1 MSAASSPAGR
11 AALLRRL
18 AIPLPTLAV
27 ATLIVA
33 WAEIFW
39 GGVVRVSKSGLGCA
53 DDWPLCN
60 GKAYPFWEQ
69 PVLIEY
75 IHRLIAGLI
84 SVLVVTL
91 LVVIWRNRRENR
103 WLFGLILLATALL
116 GVQVLLGAIVV
127 WFDLTSGL
135 VMAHLATSML
145 FLATIAVLAMHT
157 LPRPL
162 PSAVARAIGLGRFP
176 ALALG
181 GTVFAYGV
189 LLAGAY
195 TTEEHAGAACTTWPL
210 CGGRLVPLD
219 GTLFPMGVQMVHRL
233 FAYVLAVIVV
243 ALYVQARRTQRAWPL
258 FARLAG
264 VACGLVGLQIVIGI
278 AQVVNLL
285 PAWLV
290 AAHIGTAGA
299 IFATLVMTTTLAY
312 RARAA
317 AASDIG
323 GTGIGTDADDVR
335 TSRREREP
343 SPAALYFSV
352 TRPRVIPLLLITTLC
367 AMLVAADHVPSL
379 GLIVV
384 TLFAGALMSGGA
396 HAINAYIDRDIDAE
410 MKRTR
415 TRPVVTGAIPP
426 INALWFGLILGG
438 VGFALYLLFVNVLS
452 ALLALSGLLFYVYVY
467 SIWLKRRT
475 VQNIVIGGA
484 AGAFPPLVGWA
495 AVTNHLTFAAFVLFA
510 IIFLWTP
517 PHFWAL
523 AILIRKDYEGVS
535 IPMLPVVVG
544 EQRTARQIA
553 LYTVA
558 LVAVTLLLAI
568 GRVMGT
574 VYIATAVLLGAG
586 FLYYA
591 LRLMRDPNKAA
602 AKRVFAYSNLYLAL
616 LFAGMVL
623 DHAFH

>member
-11 AALLRRL
+11 AALMRRL
-18 AIPLPTLAV
+18 AIPLPALAV

-33 WAEIFW
+33 WTEIFW

-53 DDWPLCN
+53 DNWPLCN

-84 SVLVVTL
+84 SGLVVAL
-91 LVVIWRNRRENR
+91 LVIIWRNRRENR
-103 WLFGLILLATALL
+103 WLFGPILLATVLL

-127 WFDLTSGL
+127 WFDLKSGL

-145 FLATIAVLAMHT
+145 FLATISVLAMHA
-157 LPRPL
+157 LPRPQ
-162 PSAVARAIGLGRFP
+162 PAPGARAIGVGRLP
-176 ALALG
+176 TLALS
-181 GTVFAYGV
+181 GTIFAYTV

-210 CGGRLVPLD
+210 CGGRFVPLD
-219 GTLFPMGVQMVHRL
+219 GTPFATGVQMVHRL

-243 ALYVQARRTQRAWPL
+243 ALYVRARRTRRAWPL

-264 VACGLVGLQIVIGI
+264 LACGLVALQILIGI
-278 AQVVNLL
+278 TQVVNLL

-290 AAHIGTAGA
+290 AAHIGTAAA
-299 IFATLVMTTTLAY
+299 IFATLVITTALAY
-312 RARAA
+312 RARASAPSESGGVGIA
-317 AASDIG
+317 A
-323 GTGIGTDADDVR
+323 DVDEGMAV
-335 TSRREREP
+335 RREREP
-343 SPAALYFSV
+343 SVAALYFSV
-352 TRPRVIPLLLITTLC
+352 TRPRVIPLLLVTTFC
-367 AMLVAADHVPSL
+367 AMLIAADHVPSF

-415 TRPVVTGAIPP
+415 TRPVVTGAISPVR
-426 INALWFGLILGG
+426 ALWFGLILNGL
-438 VGFALYLLFVNVLS
+438 GFALYLIFVNVLS
-452 ALLALSGLLFYVYVY
+452 ALLALAGLLFYVYVY
-467 SIWLKRRT
+467 SLWLKRRT

-495 AVTNHLTFAAFVLFA
+495 AVTNHLTFAALVLFA

-544 EQRTARQIA
+544 ERRTARQIA
-553 LYTVA
+553 LYTVI
-558 LVAVTLLLAI
+558 LIAVTLLLAI

-574 VYIATAVLLGAG
+574 LYIAIAVLLGAG
-586 FLYYA
+586 FLYYVA
-591 LRLMRDPNKAA
+591 RLLRDPNKAA

-616 LFAGMVL
+616 LFAAMVL
-623 DHAFH
+623 DHALH